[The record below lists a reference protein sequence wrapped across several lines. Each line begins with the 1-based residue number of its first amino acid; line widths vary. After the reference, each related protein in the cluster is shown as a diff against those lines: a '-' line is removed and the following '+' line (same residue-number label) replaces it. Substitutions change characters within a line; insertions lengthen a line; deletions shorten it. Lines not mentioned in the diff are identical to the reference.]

1 MKFTSLWLFLA
12 LFIIAACTDST
23 ESEKADIQNY
33 LNNLGWIATDTA
45 GVYVVVE
52 NPGSADRPT
61 ESSIVEM
68 AYTARYLDDI
78 VFDES
83 PPDQTIKI
91 KLSTAINGLKFGL
104 SRFGK
109 EGKGTIIVPSALG
122 YGNNPPFGVKKDAV
136 LVYTVHVVNF

>member
-12 LFIIAACTDST
+12 LFIIAACSDST

-33 LNNLGWIATDTA
+33 LNNLGWVATDTA

-68 AYTARYLDDI
+68 AYTARYLDDT
-78 VFDES
+78 VFDQS
-83 PPDQTIKI
+83 PPEQTIKI

-122 YGNNPPFGVKKDAV
+122 YGNNPPFGVRKDAV
-136 LVYTVHVVNF
+136 LIYTVHVINF

>member
-1 MKFTSLWLFLA
+1 MFMA
-12 LFIIAACTDST
+12 LFIIAACSDSS
-23 ESEKADIQNY
+23 ESEQADIENY

-68 AYTARYLDDI
+68 AHTARYLDDS

-83 PPDQTIKI
+83 PPEQTIKI

-104 SRFGK
+104 SKFGK
-109 EGKGTIIVPSALG
+109 GGKGTIIVPSALG
-122 YGNNPPFGVKKDAV
+122 YGNNPPFGVRKDAV

>member
-1 MKFTSLWLFLA
+1 MFMA
-12 LFIIAACTDST
+12 LFIIAACSDSS
-23 ESEKADIQNY
+23 ESEQADIENY

-68 AYTARYLDDI
+68 AYTARYLDDS

-83 PPDQTIKI
+83 PPEQTIKI

-104 SRFGK
+104 SKFGK
-109 EGKGTIIVPSALG
+109 GGKGTIIVPSALG
-122 YGNNPPFGVKKDAV
+122 YGNNPPFGVRKDAV

>member
-1 MKFTSLWLFLA
+1 MA
-12 LFIIAACTDST
+12 LFIIAACSDST

>member
-1 MKFTSLWLFLA
+1 MKFTSLLLFLA
-12 LFIIAACTDST
+12 LFIIAACSDGT

-68 AYTARYLDDI
+68 AYTARYLDDT

-104 SRFGK
+104 SLFGK

-136 LVYTVHVVNF
+136 LIYTVHVVNF